1 MAKDNDKSVLRT
13 EKLSASPV
21 PKPIAKEKIQESKSP
36 QPKPQPSSGRPTKGK

>member
-1 MAKDNDKSVLRT
+1 MSDKNNSCTMRT

-36 QPKPQPSSGRPTKGK
+36 QPKPQPRKGQPKK

>member
-1 MAKDNDKSVLRT
+1 MSNKGNSSTIRT

-36 QPKPQPSSGRPTKGK
+36 QPKPQPTKERPKK